1 MRLPGHT
8 ETGPSLSRWAR
19 SPVVREGGVEPPRPC
34 GHWNLNP
41 ARLPIPPPAHWVC
54 LRAAVPRGPAP
65 SDTQNISTLAGVDSH
80 RFSRAA
86 ADQGA
91 LPTDPGTG
99 PPPTPRPAPDRP
111 TADST
116 TAPGPAHH
124 RPTTEPP

>member
-99 PPPTPRPAPDRP
+99 PPPTPRPTPDRP
-111 TADST
+111 TTD
-116 TAPGPAHH
+116 P
-124 RPTTEPP
+124 RPSPLTEPAIRPVTRP